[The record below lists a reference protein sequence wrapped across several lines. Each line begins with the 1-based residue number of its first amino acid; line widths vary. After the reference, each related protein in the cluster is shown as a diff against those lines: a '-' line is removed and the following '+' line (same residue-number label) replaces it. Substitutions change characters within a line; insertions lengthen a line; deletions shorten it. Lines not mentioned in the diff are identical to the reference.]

1 MYVIDSLN
9 IFSYFSLEND
19 KYVCYLYITHIY
31 CMHDVCIIGS
41 GQSGLVTCKTF
52 AEKNYNVI
60 VLEKNDING
69 LFNTINEKDY
79 FKWSTSRSMSGFS
92 DFPMDKTL
100 PHWFTIQNYVDYLES
115 YKKHFNLDQFIRYN
129 STVTNCKQNERE
141 EWIVTYLNN
150 GIETKLTCKKLII
163 CAGLNQTLKFPDI
176 VNGFAGEI
184 IHTDE
189 VYKNMT
195 KHDWKSK
202 FSGKRVLLLGGGESA
217 FDIGH
222 IVVQHANDFYFA
234 SQNYTEWF
242 IQGSEEEYN
251 LERVKKLNDKCL
263 NKISMNVKTPSD
275 TFLSYAEYSLPEP
288 ISEFWHTWGRWIG
301 NVYANSN
308 CGKCNHQNSEL
319 CDKTETPEDLFKKY
333 VVKRTD
339 FMLDIYDNKVKLLF
353 YPDKIKN
360 KTVYTKDGIIENIDI
375 IVCATGYKKHF
386 PFLDARIMHDDFIK
400 KMIPK
405 NTSNIAFIGYARP
418 TMGSIASIAEMQS
431 WWIESYFANKLS
443 YSIRTPVFRFKD
455 VLNLENEHINSLM
468 IGCYYLKDLAKDMRL
483 EPNMVYL
490 FFTDFEL
497 FKKIYTGSCH
507 PMIYRIHGD
516 KYYPESRNILM
527 NTFID
532 FDNDRSSE
540 EKKYF
545 ALFILFHL
553 IFVLFLFVLSFLFT
567 YILFLIQK
575 YRNMKNIKYSNYLV
589 FSYLITTGLIL
600 YFYVL

>member
-1 MYVIDSLN
+1 MY
-9 IFSYFSLEND
+9 
-19 KYVCYLYITHIY
+19 
-31 CMHDVCIIGS
+31 DVCIIGY

-60 VLEKNDING
+60 VLEKNNRNG
-69 LFNTINEKDY
+69 LFNTIKEKNH

-115 YKKHFNLDQFIRYN
+115 YKAHFNLEQFIRYN
-129 STVTNCKQNERE
+129 STVTNCKQNEKK

-163 CAGLNQTLKFPDI
+163 CAGLNQTPKYPDI
-176 VNGFAGEI
+176 VNGYAGEI

-195 KHDWKSK
+195 KQDWKSK

-222 IVVQHANDFYFA
+222 IVVQYTNDFYFA
-234 SQNYTEWF
+234 SKDYIEWYS
-242 IQGSEEEYN
+242 QGSEYSHN
-251 LERVKKLNDKCL
+251 LERAKRLNNHCL
-263 NKISMNVKTPSD
+263 NKVFGHQNPTD
-275 TFLSYAEYSLPEP
+275 TQLHYAEYSLPEP
-288 ISEFWHTWGRWIG
+288 MSAFWHLFGRRILY
-301 NVYANSN
+301 NILNLQ

-333 VVKRTD
+333 VVKRSD
-339 FMLDIYDNKVKLLF
+339 FMLDIYENKVKLLF
-353 YPDKIKN
+353 YPDKIEN
-360 KTVYTKDGIIENIDI
+360 KTVYTKDGIIENVDI

-386 PFLDARIMHDDFIK
+386 PFLDDKIMHEDFIK

-431 WWIESYFANKLS
+431 WWIESYFSNNLS

-455 VLNLENEHINSLM
+455 VLNLENDHINSLM

-507 PMIYRIHGD
+507 PMVYRIHGD
-516 KYYPESRNILM
+516 KYYPESRKILI

-532 FDNDRSSE
+532 FDNDRSPT
-540 EKKYF
+540 EKVYF
-545 ALFILFHL
+545 SMFILFHL
-553 IFVLFLFVLSFLFT
+553 LFVLFLVILSFLFT
-567 YILFLIQK
+567 YVLFLIQK
-575 YRNMKNIKYSNYLV
+575 YRKIKNAKYVNYSM
-589 FSYLITTGLIL
+589 FSYLIVVGLIL
-600 YFYVL
+600 YFYV